1 MLGFRSQFSVL
12 LFVALICLPSIA
24 AAQRNELTGHSTIT
38 GRVIFA
44 DTGRPARRVNVQLL
58 LNLSQYPVRTTPT
71 NQRGEFRFTEV
82 AAGSYFVIA
91 ESPGI
96 ISPRSSFTITE
107 FGIHSY
113 NTEAEHTRVTV
124 DGKNTSRCEVRAVR
138 AGTIKG
144 TITYVDKEPVVN
156 ARLVL
161 FRLQGGVATLFFSEP
176 AFTNDRG
183 MYRIDGLPAGEYV
196 VGVVTGTTSAH
207 KVEILRGQSE
217 LPSTFYPG
225 ASSLA
230 EAKPIQIQPGTEAT
244 GINMTIGDDDLPW
257 ISGKLKWRSGEV
269 VKSGTVTI
277 RRKNEPRTDVS
288 FPGLYRINMGNR
300 QDMMRD
306 AMLIT
311 LALPPL
317 VDLTDEGEW
326 QFPDLAPGTYIL
338 TAYAALAKKNKPANP
353 DGEPEPAESV
363 GFGDARFVSREV
375 EVTVGEE
382 SRTDLVI
389 ELSEG
394 GRVLGSITMADGSP
408 LPRIPVS
415 VASEHK
421 ADSIL
426 NMPNLSKEDGTFL
439 IEGVSAGEVRVDV
452 DLFGGGDLYLKSIT
466 LGGQDL
472 RRETLTV
479 NDGAEVAG
487 VRITLGEGLATLKG
501 RAQLKE
507 DGSPAAAAGILLVNA
522 DPKLWHARSSQCFA
536 NTDAVGAFTL
546 TCAPG
551 DYLVITWPA
560 GAQPL
565 EAGKEFIRA
574 RASSARTVSL
584 QSKEEKH
591 IELTVNAPLK

>member
-1 MLGFRSQFSVL
+1 MLRFISQFRIL
-12 LFVALICLPSIA
+12 LFFALICLPSIA
-24 AAQRNELTGHSTIT
+24 AAQREVPTGHSTIT
-38 GRVIFA
+38 GRVVFA
-44 DTGRPARRVNVQLL
+44 DTGRPVRRVNVQLL
-58 LNLSQYPVRTTPT
+58 VNLSQYPVRTTPT
-71 NQRGEFRFTEV
+71 NHRGEFRFTEV

-91 ESPGI
+91 QSTGI

-196 VGVVTGTTSAH
+196 VGAVTGTTSAH
-207 KVEILRGQSE
+207 KVEILRSQIG

-225 ASSLA
+225 VGNPA
-230 EAKPIQIQPGTEAT
+230 EAKSIPIQPGTEAT
-244 GINMTIGDDDLPW
+244 GINMTISDDDLPS

-269 VKSGTVTI
+269 VKSGAVTI
-277 RRKNEPRTDVS
+277 RRKTDRKADIS
-288 FPGLYRINMGNR
+288 FASLFRATMGTR

-317 VDLTDEGEW
+317 ADVTDEGEW

-338 TAYAALAKKNKPANP
+338 TAYAALAKKDKPANP
-353 DGEPEPAESV
+353 DGEPEHAESV
-363 GFGDARFVSREV
+363 GFADARFVSREV
-375 EVTVGEE
+375 EVTVDEE

-394 GRVLGSITMADGSP
+394 GRVLGSIAMADGSP
-408 LPRIPVS
+408 PPRIPIS

-421 ADSIL
+421 ADFIL
-426 NMPNLSKEDGTFL
+426 NVPNLSKEDGTFL
-439 IEGVSAGEVRVDV
+439 IEGVSSGEARIYVE
-452 DLFGGGDLYLKSIT
+452 LFGAGDLYLKSIT

-472 RRETLTV
+472 MREPLTV
-479 NDGAEVAG
+479 NEGGEVAG
-487 VRITLGEGLATLKG
+487 VRITLGKGLATLKG

-507 DGSPAAAAGILLVNA
+507 DGSPAAGAGILLVNA

-536 NTDAVGAFTL
+536 NTDAVGAFKL
-546 TCAPG
+546 ACAPG
-551 DYLVITWPA
+551 DYVVITWPA
-560 GAQPL
+560 GGQPL

-574 RASSARTVSL
+574 RAATARTVSL
-584 QSKEEKH
+584 QSKEEKQ
-591 IELTVNAPLK
+591 IELTINAPRK